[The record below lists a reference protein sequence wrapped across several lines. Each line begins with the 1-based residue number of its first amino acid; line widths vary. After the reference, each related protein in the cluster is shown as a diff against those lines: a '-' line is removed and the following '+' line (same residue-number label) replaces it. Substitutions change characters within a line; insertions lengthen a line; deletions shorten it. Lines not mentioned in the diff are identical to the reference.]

1 LAPNL
6 KGMRVGVSTY
16 SWQFTQEKMR
26 SVEHIMDKAFEFG
39 LDGIEVLYGHVGS
52 EEDYLMAL
60 KRRALMMG
68 LDIYSLETRQN
79 FVKPL
84 KEQRQRQID
93 YTQRCLDV
101 AYKLGAPAMVI
112 NSGRWETV
120 DFDEFM
126 RGRGIE
132 PSLSGHTEESAFA
145 WVVDSINKCI
155 PAAEDC
161 GVVMALLNHWGV
173 TSTAERLLEVVEAVN
188 SDWIGVAMDT
198 GNFLEDTYDGLRK
211 IARATVLVHAKMY
224 FGGGIWYAPVIDYER
239 VAAILKDINYRG
251 YVSIVHEGRE
261 DPETAIPKASELL
274 TSKMGIR

>member
-1 LAPNL
+1 
-6 KGMRVGVSTY
+6 MRVGVSTY

-26 SVEHIMDKAFEFG
+26 SVEHVMDSAYEFG

-52 EEDYLMAL
+52 EEEYLMSL
-60 KRRALMMG
+60 KRRALTMG

-79 FVKPL
+79 FVKPH

-126 RGRGIE
+126 KGRGVE
-132 PSLSGHTEESAFA
+132 PPMSGHTEESAFA

-188 SDWIGVAMDT
+188 SDWLGVAMDT
-198 GNFLEDTYDGLRK
+198 GNFLEDAYDGLRK
-211 IARATVLVHAKMY
+211 IAQATVLVHAKMY

-261 DPETAIPKASELL
+261 DPETAIRKASELL
-274 TSKMGIR
+274 TSKMGLR